1 MITNIPSIN
10 FNDAYWIQ
18 EGPGVRNTQFT
29 NAGIKLINVGNILK
43 SGYLDLEKTTRYLS
57 EQEVQQKYKHFLCD
71 EGDLVIASSGI
82 SFDDDGLLRT
92 RGAFIE
98 KNHLPLCMNTS
109 TIRFKSINGN
119 SLSYL
124 KHWLQSYQFRSQIT
138 KFVTGSAQQNFGPSH
153 LKKLKIQLPPLAEQQ
168 RIAALLDTA
177 DRILKQRESAIAKL
191 DQLAQSVF
199 VDMFGDPVRNT
210 KNFPMKSIGE
220 LPIHIADGNYSSKY
234 PSSSEFVDSG
244 IPFIRANNLKN
255 LTLVNDDVRYITER
269 KHIELAKG
277 HLKFRDVVIVTR
289 GEIGKVGLVP
299 MEFDDANM
307 NAQLVLLRPNSSM
320 LLPEY
325 LCHFFNNNYTKS
337 YVKNFETGVAL
348 KQLPIGNLKKVQ
360 ICLPPITLQHEFV
373 KIVKKIESQ
382 IEFLNVQKSTINS
395 MLLSLQ
401 HQSFAVN

>member
-1 MITNIPSIN
+1 MNWPVKKLGNLTFITTGKLDANASDLDGVYPFFTCAIKPLLINKFAFDCEAVLIAGNGDLNVKYYDGKFNAYQRTYVIQSKNKSELSVRFLFHFLDRYVLKLREMSI
-10 FNDAYWIQ
+10 
-18 EGPGVRNTQFT
+18 GGVIKY
-29 NAGIKLINVGNILK
+29 IKLP
-43 SGYLDLEKTTRYLS
+43 YLTDAE
-57 EQEVQQKYKHFLCD
+57 
-71 EGDLVIASSGI
+71 I
-82 SFDDDGLLRT
+82 
-92 RGAFIE
+92 
-98 KNHLPLCMNTS
+98 P
-109 TIRFKSINGN
+109 
-119 SLSYL
+119 
-124 KHWLQSYQFRSQIT
+124 
-138 KFVTGSAQQNFGPSH
+138 
-153 LKKLKIQLPPLAEQQ
+153 LPPLAEQQ

-177 DRILKQRESAIAKL
+177 DRILKQRESAITKL

-199 VDMFGDPVRNT
+199 VEMFGDPVRNT
-210 KNFPMKSIGE
+210 KNFPMKNIGE

-234 PSSSEFVDSG
+234 PSASEFVESG

-255 LTLVNDDVRYITER
+255 LTLVNDDVRYITEK
-269 KHIELAKG
+269 KHGELAKG

-348 KQLPIGNLKKVQ
+348 KQLPIGNLKKIQ
-360 ICLPPITLQHEFV
+360 ICLPPIGLQNEFAN
-373 KIVKKIESQ
+373 IVKKIENQFES
-382 IEFLNVQKSTINS
+382 LNVQKATFNS